1 MVQNCYM
8 ALVLERKIES
18 RRSTK
23 AETCRPDAF
32 YALLF
37 ESSNDF
43 INGLYPAG
51 LTMLSDPCIA
61 IEGGVVEVD
70 DGVAV

>member
-1 MVQNCYM
+1 M
-8 ALVLERKIES
+8 ALMLEREIES

-23 AETCRPDAF
+23 AEACRPDAC
-32 YALLF
+32 YALLLQ
-37 ESSNDF
+37 SSDNF
-43 INGLYPAG
+43 INGIYPTG
-51 LTMLSDPCIA
+51 FTMPSDPRIA